1 MKNARTLLHKLAK
14 RLSTAVD
21 ASSLRKPEFAE
32 RLGISPSQFRALR
45 SAKANPSLRTVSQIA
60 RALGLPLFELLEN
73 RPLGAG
79 RDLSA
84 DEMNAILSGTI
95 AARYR
100 ESGMSYKE
108 FAALLGVSIPQLYLM
123 LRGVSNPP
131 ILTVVDLARR
141 LALDPWILLGVR
153 APRTIRAGQPARG
166 PGQKDERGAEAPRVR
181 PAPCRR

>member
-1 MKNARTLLHKLAK
+1 
-14 RLSTAVD
+14 
-21 ASSLRKPEFAE
+21 
-32 RLGISPSQFRALR
+32 
-45 SAKANPSLRTVSQIA
+45 
-60 RALGLPLFELLEN
+60 
-73 RPLGAG
+73 
-79 RDLSA
+79 
-84 DEMNAILSGTI
+84 MNAILSATI

-108 FAALLGVSIPQLYLM
+108 FAALLGVSIPQLYLV

-166 PGQKDERGAEAPRVR
+166 PGQRDERGG
-181 PAPCRR
+181 